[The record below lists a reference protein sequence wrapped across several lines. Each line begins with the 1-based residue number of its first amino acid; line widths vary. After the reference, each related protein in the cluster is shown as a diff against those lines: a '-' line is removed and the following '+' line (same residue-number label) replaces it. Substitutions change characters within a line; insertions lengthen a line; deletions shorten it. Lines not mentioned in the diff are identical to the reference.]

1 MRMSKQE
8 RIAIIIFSVV
18 IVCFLG
24 TLFFIMPAITKIQTS
39 EANLDTARKD
49 YKEMYDK
56 QSSAGQ
62 LKEDIVKLY
71 EEGGDIADM
80 FFEDLEP
87 YQADQEIRKFLAQ
100 LEDKVVVESLNV
112 SEYTTYDLSA
122 VFTDPEEV
130 TYPIK
135 ENAIQGFEDEESIR
149 EAKELREKYKNFLSG
164 VETVGSITVTFD
176 VEIEPDKVDSFID
189 SINDYWVDKTNDNG
203 EVVKVRKALYLTEY
217 HTLVE
222 KTVGKDEDETTAAAA
237 TGENGET
244 IGENDSEEEAPTFS
258 ATINL
263 FCIKRIKDP
272 AELDGMAD
280 DAIVPVNEVVVN

>member
-135 ENAIQGFEDEESIR
+135 ENAIQGFEEEDSIR

-164 VETVGSITVTFD
+164 VETVGSITVTFE

-189 SINDYWVDKTNDNG
+189 SINDYWVDKTNENG

-244 IGENDSEEEAPTFS
+244 LGESDDEEAPTFS

>member
-135 ENAIQGFEDEESIR
+135 ENAIQGFEEEDSIR

-164 VETVGSITVTFD
+164 VETVGSITVTFE

-189 SINDYWVDKTNDNG
+189 SINDYWVDKTNENG

-237 TGENGET
+237 TGENGESL
-244 IGENDSEEEAPTFS
+244 GESDDEEAPTFS

>member
-62 LKEDIVKLY
+62 RKEEIVKLY

-87 YQADQEIRKFLAQ
+87 YQADQFYDSKPD
-100 LEDKVVVESLNV
+100 DKKC
-112 SEYTTYDLSA
+112 Y
-122 VFTDPEEV
+122 
-130 TYPIK
+130 
-135 ENAIQGFEDEESIR
+135 
-149 EAKELREKYKNFLSG
+149 LR
-164 VETVGSITVTFD
+164 
-176 VEIEPDKVDSFID
+176 
-189 SINDYWVDKTNDNG
+189 
-203 EVVKVRKALYLTEY
+203 
-217 HTLVE
+217 
-222 KTVGKDEDETTAAAA
+222 
-237 TGENGET
+237 
-244 IGENDSEEEAPTFS
+244 
-258 ATINL
+258 
-263 FCIKRIKDP
+263 
-272 AELDGMAD
+272 
-280 DAIVPVNEVVVN
+280 

>member
-1 MRMSKQE
+1 MRISKQE

-135 ENAIQGFEDEESIR
+135 ENAIQGFEEEDSIR

-164 VETVGSITVTFD
+164 VETVGSITVTFE

-189 SINDYWVDKTNDNG
+189 SINDYWVDKTNENG

-237 TGENGET
+237 TGENGEAL
-244 IGENDSEEEAPTFS
+244 GESDDEEAPTFS